1 VHAGDCGGAHS
12 YSQTLE
18 LQAAGTELAF
28 HPLAEIFLLL
38 DGADFDALVEDITAG
53 VEPTFT
59 PFRGDDP
66 WPLSSRPVCTAAISL
81 NRHANHHGPP
91 TPHRI
96 SCRNAT
102 FEKGEPAA

>member
-12 YSQTLE
+12 YSQSSE

-28 HPLAEIFLLL
+28 L

-66 WPLSSRPVCTAAISL
+66 LAFVVSASLHRRHLSKSPRESPRSADAASHL
-81 NRHANHHGPP
+81 V
-91 TPHRI
+91 
-96 SCRNAT
+96 S
-102 FEKGEPAA
+102 